1 VYRDWVWEGW
11 GINGPM
17 WGFVVIGVVQR
28 VDVVADGGRKGWFV
42 VV

>member
-1 VYRDWVWEGW
+1 VYRDWVWEGL

-17 WGFVVIGVVQR
+17 WGFVVVR
-28 VDVVADGGRKGWFV
+28 SVDVVADGGREGWFV